1 VAPIEGKLIQH
12 RLRWFGHA
20 QRRPLEPVHRGV
32 LEQVDNVK
40 KVEVDLKLLGTRH

>member
-20 QRRPLEPVHRGV
+20 QRRPLKTPVHRGV

-40 KVEVDLKLLGTRH
+40 KVDVDLK